1 MTGGEQMRRYFPI
14 SLVGLVVTGGVFVLQ
29 AIPFTGIFLMFAFA
43 MAWSIVL
50 VNASMIGVA
59 IEAVVGR
66 VSRLWL
72 LLPLIFYGGYW
83 TAAALDHFA
92 LRDLASRTD
101 SANAQVVTGFD
112 PARQALVFA
121 KGGAWDGAWRE
132 FRPTGR
138 LLRQSQLSR
147 GITVQSDDRQ
157 RGLRQSPR
165 DTRAAVGLR
174 TSARFP

>member
-1 MTGGEQMRRYFPI
+1 MRRYFPI

-72 LLPLIFYGGYW
+72 CC
-83 TAAALDHFA
+83 
-92 LRDLASRTD
+92 R
-101 SANAQVVTGFD
+101 
-112 PARQALVFA
+112 
-121 KGGAWDGAWRE
+121 
-132 FRPTGR
+132 
-138 LLRQSQLSR
+138 
-147 GITVQSDDRQ
+147 
-157 RGLRQSPR
+157 
-165 DTRAAVGLR
+165 
-174 TSARFP
+174 